1 MLDSSRL
8 FRTLKYLIIVLLFLF
23 AVHLLNRPSYREKY
37 TEILRSFKDEKRLF
51 VDDFLENEI
60 DGRFDGRELA
70 KLCRSK
76 KWHPENRAVILSC
89 QPMPGGIG
97 EVKNGHLHCIRFA
110 IEIGAQLV
118 LPRITR
124 RSPADI
130 SNLYG
135 EQQAKGQPLDYMFQS
150 QHLLTAL
157 NTHCPQMKVHASL
170 DDLYD
175 RPSLLKPLPVSLN
188 MLTDQFANIDNE
200 LVPVIPDPATARR
213 KFDEVY
219 DRELPLEGRR
229 YPVRVELQT
238 TPFVWP
244 AAADGDEFRRD
255 FGRLLRV
262 REDVRMLAASG
273 LYNLAKRFGV
283 PHDPRRGIGHHE
295 GGGSGS
301 GSGKHG
307 RNGTDTSTGTGTM
320 FLGVHLRTE
329 KDVWYRE
336 LGFPDYEA
344 QTFYFFNHLE
354 SLAGDG
360 LGGGR
365 VVYLA
370 TGLLPGDDDVR
381 KFRARAAELGA
392 TVVTKR
398 DVLGPGEVAMLNNH
412 LTWDQRALVDYE
424 IMLRVGFMMGVVESS
439 FAWNLAMRRGNV
451 YGGGGGGGVGGVG
464 PEYGGY
470 IGFSEEKPWDFNT
483 SLDPEMVVMWRDRYT
498 TLYGRAS
505 RAVAMF
511 NGIWP

>member
-8 FRTLKYLIIVLLFLF
+8 FRTVKYVVLFLLFVFSIHFLR
-23 AVHLLNRPSYREKY
+23 HPSTREKY
-37 TEILRSFKDEKRLF
+37 TEILRSFKDEKKLF
-51 VDDFLENEI
+51 IADFLENEI
-60 DGRFDGRELA
+60 DGRFDGTELA
-70 KLCRSK
+70 NLCKSKRWRSQK
-76 KWHPENRAVILSC
+76 EAIILSC

-150 QHLLTAL
+150 QHLISAL
-157 NTHCPQMKVHASL
+157 NTYCPQMKVHASL

-175 RPSLLKPLPVSLN
+175 APSLLKPLPISIS
-188 MLTDQFANIDNE
+188 MLTDQFVNIDGE
-200 LVPVIPDPATARR
+200 LVPVVPDPATVRQ
-213 KFDEVY
+213 KFEALY
-219 DRELPLEGRR
+219 ARELPLESRR
-229 YPVRVELQT
+229 YPVRVDLQA
-238 TPFVWP
+238 TPFAWP
-244 AAADGDEFRRD
+244 AAADGAAFRRD

-262 REDVRMLAASG
+262 REDVRALAASG
-273 LYNLAKRFGV
+273 LYDLARRFGV
-283 PHDPRRGIGHHE
+283 PFDPRRGIGPA
-295 GGGSGS
+295 G
-301 GSGKHG
+301 
-307 RNGTDTSTGTGTM
+307 NITTAAAAAAATDTTPT

-329 KDVWYRE
+329 KDVMYRG

-344 QTFYFFNHLE
+344 QAFYFLNHLE
-354 SLAGDG
+354 GVAADG
-360 LGGGR
+360 RDR

-370 TGLLPGDDDVR
+370 TGLLPGDDEVR
-381 KFRARAAELGA
+381 KFRTRAAELNA

-470 IGFSEEKPWDFNT
+470 VGFAGEKPWDFDT
-483 SLDPEMVVMWRDRYT
+483 SFDPEMVVMWRDRYS